1 LLPDPVDLTLL
12 NPFVAHYKHS
22 RIVSF
27 HGSWVRS
34 RTQYNKIRLER
45 CVGISDNSFFALQFR
60 SETSIS
66 IGNARRSEPSSLIK
80 VATGP
85 ATQDSKTIPMA
96 ALSPLTKAIVV
107 FSAECAFIMSTRLL
121 SYFEVEASFM
131 RDQYRLPHDLVAD
144 L

>member
-12 NPFVAHYKHS
+12 NSFFAHHKHS
-22 RIVSF
+22 WIVSF

-45 CVGISDNSFFALQFR
+45 YVGISDNSFFALQFR
-60 SETSIS
+60 
-66 IGNARRSEPSSLIK
+66 NARRPEPSSLIK

-85 ATQDSKTIPMA
+85 VTQDAKTIPMA
-96 ALSPLTKAIVV
+96 ALSSLTKAIVV
-107 FSAECAFIMSTRLL
+107 FSAKCAFIMSTCLI
-121 SYFEVEASFM
+121 SYLEVEASFV
-131 RDQYRLPHDLVAD
+131 RDQYGLPHDLVAD